1 MASGVIEPLE
11 QYDSVIREDREEND
25 PDLQFDS
32 EIREEPEV
40 PQNGLA
46 GAAIPQMDEAQI
58 DDFLGTNQ
66 DYNEEEEERK
76 YFRRKRL
83 AVIKNVFVASIG
95 GMLTYGVY
103 MGLLQMQLI
112 LHYDETYRE
121 VKYSNMGLQDI
132 DNKMLMGI
140 NVTPIVGLLY
150 TPVLIRFLGTKW
162 MMFLAV
168 GIYAL
173 FVSTNY
179 WERYYTLVPSA
190 VAIGMAIVPLWASM
204 GNYIT
209 RMAQKYYEY
218 VNYKEEHV
226 QEQKKPPK
234 GASYQYIIIFQTIFF
249 FFFHLSFVCAEM
261 PMVFFLNN
269 YLYPSNHTLYNV
281 KRCGTNGVGI
291 IENLNK
297 TVLQHLPRSMDLIT
311 VESVLMA
318 AAFISMLL
326 ILILCGAA
334 YRPTEE
340 IDLRSIGWGNI
351 FQLPFKHMRD
361 YRLRHL
367 VPMFIYSGFETLFA
381 CTGFALTYG
390 VCSIGMENLGYI
402 IIAFGLSASLFSC
415 LSLTMLRVP
424 RYAPLLAGVALQFV
438 LIIALF
444 AWAPPPNSGS
454 QSKWIYVIAILWG
467 IGTALNKTGISTLL
481 GMFYENKERQDFV
494 FTVYHWWQAMA
505 IFVVYL
511 WSSIMMKAKLSIMLV
526 TLIASVISYIWME
539 WKLAHGVRYR
549 IPKIPKPRHKV
560 RGYRYLEDENSDESG
575 SDSKDEDEEEEE
587 LRSGNDSETD
597 ESLCSDDSERKR
609 KKKKKRRRKKK
620 QENERND
627 DDDELL
633 GDL

>member
-281 KRCGTNGVGI
+281 KWCGTNGVGI